1 MNIKGVRDDR
11 MVLSAFVQQLEER
24 KAQIQATM
32 ENVHTKINKTKA
44 EEAKFEKVIKAADP
58 KLLSL
63 GNAQNELSLR
73 QTIIDQKR
81 EIEELQR
88 KLQNLEVDSSNH
100 Y

>member
-1 MNIKGVRDDR
+1 MRNVKHNID
-11 MVLSAFVQQLEER
+11 E
-24 KAQIQATM
+24 
-32 ENVHTKINKTKA
+32 TKIT
-44 EEAKFEKVIKAADP
+44 ESKFEKVIKAADP

-63 GNAQNELSLR
+63 GSAQNEILLR